1 MIYKLLS
8 ILAIMA
14 VMAIMAIIT
23 AYILNSMST
32 KTPHQNLR
40 RMIVIG
46 ISILVFFVITLYL
59 LTQGG
64 YY

>member
-14 VMAIMAIIT
+14 VMAIIT

-40 RMIVIG
+40 RVIVIG
-46 ISILVFFVITLYL
+46 ISILVFFVIALYL
-59 LTQGG
+59 LTQGI

>member
-8 ILAIMA
+8 TLAIMA
-14 VMAIMAIIT
+14 VMAIVT
-23 AYILNSMST
+23 AYILNTMST
-32 KTPHQNLR
+32 KTPHQKLR

-46 ISILVFFVITLYL
+46 ISILVFLVIALYL
-59 LTQGG
+59 FTQSG

>member
-1 MIYKLLS
+1 MFYKLLS

-14 VMAIMAIIT
+14 VMAIVT

-32 KTPHQNLR
+32 KTPHQKLR

-46 ISILVFFVITLYL
+46 ISILVFLVIALYL
-59 LTQGG
+59 FTHSG

>member
-14 VMAIMAIIT
+14 VMAIIT
-23 AYILNSMST
+23 TYILNSMST
-32 KTPHQNLR
+32 KTSHQNLR

-46 ISILVFFVITLYL
+46 ISILVFLVIALYL
-59 LTQGG
+59 FTQGG

>member
-14 VMAIMAIIT
+14 VMAIIT

-46 ISILVFFVITLYL
+46 ISILVFFCNNTLPIN
-59 LTQGG
+59 
-64 YY
+64 

>member
-14 VMAIMAIIT
+14 VMAIT
-23 AYILNSMST
+23 TTYILNSMST
-32 KTPHQNLR
+32 KTSHQKLR
-40 RMIVIG
+40 RAIVIG
-46 ISILVFFVITLYL
+46 ISILVFFAIALYL
-59 LTQGG
+59 FTQSG